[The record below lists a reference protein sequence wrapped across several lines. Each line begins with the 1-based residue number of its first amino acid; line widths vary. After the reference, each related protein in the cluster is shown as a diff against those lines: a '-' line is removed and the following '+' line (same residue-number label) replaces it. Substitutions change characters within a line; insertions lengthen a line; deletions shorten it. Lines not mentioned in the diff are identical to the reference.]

1 MGAEPNLRALRPAP
15 FRGLRFGPFEL
26 DTDSAELWKSGA
38 RVKLQLQP
46 FRVLALLASQPGRL
60 LTREEIQREVW
71 SDGTFVDFEQALN
84 FCIRQIRA
92 ALGDQASTPRYIE
105 TLPRRGYRFIG
116 EVETI
121 ETPAPPPDATPAE
134 VTPIPEPAAEVPTV
148 RPFPRLQP
156 VAARSWLETVARRL
170 APWVAGLVV
179 GLLVATAVVSWRS
192 SGAQGPAFHRLTFGR
207 GFLGAARFST
217 GGDVIYSA
225 AFEGKPLSVF
235 AVRQEHLDPRPIA
248 AAGARLVGVS
258 PAGEVAFI
266 DADPSLRLGDGGT
279 LTRVPLAGGPAKE
292 VLADVRA
299 ADWAADGNDFVVVRG
314 SGALRTI
321 EYPIGRVLC
330 EAIRP
335 THVRL
340 SPRRDRVA
348 FLEHPMR
355 ADDRGDVVVV
365 DLKGVRTTLSAD
377 WASSQGLAWSPDGT
391 EVWFTASKTGA
402 DNALHAVTLDRRERM
417 ITPALGRLILHDI
430 APDGRVLVERTT
442 MRQETYFRRLDEEGE
457 RDLSWLDLSRLTQ
470 LTPDGRQLLFVESGE
485 GGGPEYTTYL
495 RKTDGSVPVRIGPG
509 SPTALSPDGAFVLT
523 VPVLSRD
530 RLQLVPT
537 GPGEVRILQDPG
549 IVDYEWAGFLPGG
562 REIIFA
568 GRERGQ
574 ETRMYVRPLGSG
586 PARAFTPPGV
596 AVWQHTVSPDGSLLA
611 APCGEAWCLY
621 PLAGG
626 TPQPIAATRDR
637 TVIGWGDGD
646 SLFLRDPQR
655 LPARLFRLHLPTGRV
670 EPWREIAPADRSGVV
685 GINNVAVTPDGRAYA
700 YSFARLLS
708 DLYVVTGL
716 K

>member
-1 MGAEPNLRALRPAP
+1 MGAEPNLRALRQAP
-15 FRGLRFGPFEL
+15 FRGLHFGSFEL
-26 DTDSAELWKSGA
+26 DMDSAELWKSGA

-92 ALGDQASTPRYIE
+92 ALGDQASTPQYIE

-116 EVETI
+116 EVEVI
-121 ETPAPPPDATPAE
+121 EPPAPPPDATPAPG
-134 VTPIPEPAAEVPTV
+134 TPLPDPSVEVPTV

-156 VAARSWLETVARRL
+156 VAARSWLETASRRL
-170 APWVAGLVV
+170 APWVAGAVLGLV
-179 GLLVATAVVSWRS
+179 VATAAAWMRTSP
-192 SGAQGPAFHRLTFGR
+192 APAFHRLTFGR
-207 GFLGAARFST
+207 GYIGTARFAP
-217 GGDVIYSA
+217 GGDVVYTA
-225 AFEGKPLSVF
+225 AFEGKPLAAF
-235 AVRQEHLDPRPIA
+235 AVREERLDPRPLP
-248 AAGARLVGVS
+248 AAGAHLVGVS
-258 PAGEVAFI
+258 PGGEIAF
-266 DADPSLRLGDGGT
+266 LGDPRPLKPGAGAT
-279 LTRVPLAGGPAKE
+279 LSRAPIAGGPVKD
-292 VLADVRA
+292 VLADVRG
-299 ADWAADGNDFVVVRG
+299 ADWAADGGEFAVVRG
-314 SGALRTI
+314 PGALRRI
-321 EYPIGRVLC
+321 EYPIGTVLC
-330 EAIRP
+330 EALRP

-355 ADDRGDVVVV
+355 GDDRGDVVVV
-365 DLKGVRTTLSAD
+365 DRQGVRTTLSSN
-377 WASSQGLAWSPDGT
+377 WASAQGLAWSPDGR
-391 EVWFTASKTGA
+391 EVWFTASKIGA

-417 ITPALGRLILHDI
+417 VAPALGRLILHDI

-509 SPTALSPDGAFVLT
+509 SPTALSPDGAWVLT

-537 GPGEVRILQDPG
+537 GAGEVRVIQDPG

-562 REIIFA
+562 REIVFA

-586 PARAFTPPGV
+586 PVRAFTPPGV
-596 AVWQHTVSPDGSLLA
+596 AVWQNTLSPDGAALA
-611 APCGEAWCLY
+611 APCGERWCLY
-621 PLAGG
+621 PLAGSD
-626 TPQPIAATRDR
+626 PQPIPGTEGRS
-637 TVIGWGDGD
+637 VIGWGDGD
-646 SLFLRDPQR
+646 TLYVRDPQR
-655 LPARLFRLHLPTGRV
+655 LPARLFRVFLPSGRV

-685 GINNVAVTPDGRAYA
+685 GVNHVAVTPDGRAYA
-700 YSFARLLS
+700 YSFSRLLS
-708 DLYVVTGL
+708 DLYVLTGL